1 MTDQAPAITPDPG
14 SPGTSAGGS
23 NKGVNP
29 VVRYPVESFLI
40 ALIVTASILGALV
53 VPIYARTTPYV
64 GDFPFFYFYPL
75 VYMPAVAIAL
85 WVVTLLQKRIKGGA
99 R

>member
-1 MTDQAPAITPDPG
+1 MADPAPVTTPDPG
-14 SPGTSAGGS
+14 SLGTSGGERRG
-23 NKGVNP
+23 NNP

-40 ALIVTASILGALV
+40 ALIVLACICGALI
-53 VPIYARTTPYV
+53 VPIYARITPYV

-85 WVVTLLQKRIKGGA
+85 WVVTLLQKRIKGGM

>member
-1 MTDQAPAITPDPG
+1 MADPAPATTPDPG
-14 SPGTSAGGS
+14 SLRTSGGGS
-23 NKGVNP
+23 SRGNNP

-40 ALIVTASILGALV
+40 AIIVLASICGALI
-53 VPIYARTTPYV
+53 VPIYARITPYV